1 MKRFTAVL
9 IIAAMLFSLCSCTVE
24 KQSGKPQIIATLFPQ
39 YDFARAIVGDT
50 ADVTLLISPGT
61 ETHSFD
67 PSARDMVKLRECD
80 AVLYTGDESEPWV
93 PSLLKGNDGNFTIID
108 VSDGIELIDLDDH
121 DDRDHDHGHAHHHN
135 TDPHI
140 WTSPVNAIKMI
151 ENICSALGTLYP
163 EYSETYRQNAENY
176 IEQLKELDNGIRE
189 VVNSAKR
196 REIVC
201 GGEFALLYFVTEYGL
216 RYTAAFDSCGGESE
230 PSPRRVAQIID
241 KINEDDI
248 PVIYY
253 AELSNTAVAD
263 TIAADTGAEAL
274 LLHSCHNV
282 TREDFENG
290 VTYLLLMRQNLEN
303 LRKGLN

>member
-9 IIAAMLFSLCSCTVE
+9 LIAVMLLSLCACTAE
-24 KQSGKPQIIATLFPQ
+24 QKSDRPQIIATLFPQ

-93 PSLLKGNDGNFTIID
+93 PSLLKGNDGDFAVID

-121 DDRDHDHGHAHHHN
+121 DDEHTHHHN

-151 ENICSALGTLYP
+151 ENICSALCELYP
-163 EYSETYRQNAENY
+163 EHEAVYRQNAESY
-176 IEQLKELDNGIRE
+176 IEKLKELDSDIRT
-189 VVNSAKR
+189 VINSAKR

-201 GGEFALLYFVTEYGL
+201 GGEFALLYFATEYGL
-216 RYTAAFDSCGGESE
+216 RYTAAYDSCGGESE

-241 KINEDDI
+241 KINEDNI
-248 PVIYY
+248 SVIYY
-253 AELSNTAVAD
+253 GELSNTAVAD

-290 VTYLLLMRQNLEN
+290 ATYLSLMRQNLEN
-303 LRKGLN
+303 LEKGLN

>member
-1 MKRFTAVL
+1 MKRFIIVLLTAV
-9 IIAAMLFSLCSCTVE
+9 MLLSLCACASDP
-24 KQSGKPQIIATLFPQ
+24 QSDKPQIIATLFPQ

-93 PSLLKGNDGNFTIID
+93 PSLLKGNDRDFAIID

-121 DDRDHDHGHAHHHN
+121 DDDHAHHHN

-140 WTSPVNAIKMI
+140 WTSPINAIKMV
-151 ENICSALGTLYP
+151 ENICAALSTLYP
-163 EYSETYRQNAENY
+163 EHENVYRQNAESY
-176 IEQLKELDNGIRE
+176 IEELTELDSDIRA
-189 VVNSAKR
+189 VIDTAKR

-201 GGEFALLYFVTEYGL
+201 GGEFAFLYFVTEYGL
-216 RYTAAFDSCGGESE
+216 RYTAAYDSCGGESE

-241 KINEDDI
+241 KINEDSI
-248 PVIYY
+248 PIIYY
-253 AELSNTAVAD
+253 GELSNTDVAD

-290 VTYLLLMRQNLEN
+290 VTYLLLMRQNLES

>member
-1 MKRFTAVL
+1 MKRFITVFLIAV
-9 IIAAMLFSLCSCTVE
+9 ILFSMCSCTVE
-24 KQSGKPQIIATLFPQ
+24 KHSVKPQIIATLFPQ

-67 PSARDMVKLRECD
+67 PSARDMVKIRECD

-93 PSLLKGNDGNFTIID
+93 PSLLKGNDGNFAVID

-121 DDRDHDHGHAHHHN
+121 DDEHTHHHN

-151 ENICSALGTLYP
+151 ENICSALCELYP
-163 EYSETYRQNAENY
+163 EYSEVYRQNAESY
-176 IEQLKELDNGIRE
+176 TDELIELDSDIRT
-189 VVNSAKR
+189 VIDSAKR

-216 RYTAAFDSCGGESE
+216 RYTAAYDSCGGESE

-241 KINEDDI
+241 KINEDNI
-248 PVIYY
+248 PVIYCK
-253 AELSNTAVAD
+253 ELSNTGVAD
-263 TIAADTGAEAL
+263 TIAADTGAESL

-282 TREDFENG
+282 TRDEFENG
-290 VTYLLLMRQNLEN
+290 ATYISLMRQNLEN

>member
-1 MKRFTAVL
+1 MKRFITVFLIAV
-9 IIAAMLFSLCSCTVE
+9 ILFSMCSCTVE
-24 KQSGKPQIIATLFPQ
+24 KPSVKPQIIATLFPQ

-67 PSARDMVKLRECD
+67 PSARDMVKIRECD

-93 PSLLKGNDGNFTIID
+93 PSLLKGNDGNFAVID

-121 DDRDHDHGHAHHHN
+121 DDEHTHHHN

-151 ENICSALGTLYP
+151 ENICSALCELYP
-163 EYSETYRQNAENY
+163 EYSEVYRQNAESY
-176 IEQLKELDNGIRE
+176 TDELIELDSDIRT
-189 VVNSAKR
+189 VIDSAKR

-216 RYTAAFDSCGGESE
+216 RYTAAYDSCGGESE

-241 KINEDDI
+241 KINEDNI
-248 PVIYY
+248 PVIYCK
-253 AELSNTAVAD
+253 ELSNTSVAD
-263 TIAADTGAEAL
+263 TIAADTGAESL

-282 TREDFENG
+282 TRDEFENG
-290 VTYLLLMRQNLEN
+290 ATYISLMRQNLEN